1 MNSRNQ
7 NLLRPE
13 NVPQGVQD
21 RIVFVQPDLKLSMNK
36 STQCKPAETREAGCQ
51 TEINDSCPGCQLS
64 REELNILEE
73 VLNLDKLHEIDQFL
87 ESIQFSATTISNLV
101 NDLLDLAK
109 MESNNFQ
116 FNEEYF
122 DLITSLKN
130 TISQQEFLSSKKEIQ
145 ISYSFRDRVSN
156 RPEKSNKSQ
165 SSVSNS
171 LQSKD
176 VKLRVLKGIL
186 GDQSRYVQILQNFL
200 SNAVKFTNP
209 GGKIQVIVSIL

>member
-1 MNSRNQ
+1 M
-7 NLLRPE
+7 RPE
-13 NVPQGVQD
+13 NIPQGVQE

-36 STQCKPAETREAGCQ
+36 STQCKPLETREAGCQ
-51 TEINDSCPGCQLS
+51 TEIDGSCPGCQLS

-73 VLNLDKLHEIDQFL
+73 VLNFDKLHEIEQFL

-109 MESNNFQ
+109 MESNNFL

-156 RPEKSNKSQ
+156 RPDKSNKSQ

-171 LQSKD
+171 LQSED
-176 VKLRVLKGIL
+176 GKLGVLKGIL
-186 GDQSRYVQILQNFL
+186 GDQSRHVQILQNFL